1 MLKLT
6 TLKVKIITI
15 LVLIAIATINL
26 GLLTTEHTLALSNN
40 ERLNNNINNQRVLG
54 NGPING
60 GPPQSTFGYYFA
72 HSH

>member
-1 MLKLT
+1 MSMT

-26 GLLTTEHTLALSNN
+26 GLLTTEHTLALSNI
-40 ERLNNNINNQRVLG
+40 ERLNNNINNQHVLG